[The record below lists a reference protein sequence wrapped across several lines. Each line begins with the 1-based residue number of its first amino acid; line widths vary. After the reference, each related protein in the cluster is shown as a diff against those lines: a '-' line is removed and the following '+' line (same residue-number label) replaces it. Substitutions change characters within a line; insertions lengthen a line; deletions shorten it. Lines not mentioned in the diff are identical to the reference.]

1 VLAASTGYV
10 VFTGL
15 LPFVVLFGFWIFLMR
30 NVRTRMPTQYQPLVD
45 KLEEIRAELEC
56 LRKSVGDR
64 DQDPLRIRLLV
75 LVLLFSIWKTE
86 YRRRRMSGRRESDPR
101 IQGGNLALCH

>member
-1 VLAASTGYV
+1 MLADSTSYV
-10 VFTGL
+10 VFTSL

-45 KLEEIRAELEC
+45 KLEEIRVELER

-64 DQDPLRIRLLV
+64 DHDR
-75 LVLLFSIWKTE
+75 FGFGS
-86 YRRRRMSGRRESDPR
+86 
-101 IQGGNLALCH
+101 